1 MNYMVRFVDAALL
14 IGVGSLTTILLPI
27 QGYQDAGTVPFFV
40 GLVGAWIAW
49 VNG

>member
-1 MNYMVRFVDAALL
+1 MVRFVDAALL
-14 IGVGSLTTILLPI
+14 IAVGSLATILLPI
-27 QGYQDAGTVPFFV
+27 QGYRDAGPVPFFV